1 MFLGAINVEI
11 ISEGCSDPGIQ
22 GCGTA
27 SIKVNSIERSNKKRG
42 YNFVVFDLKTGKSSL
57 YKILLVAIPCTF
69 IIMLVVMAQRD
80 PGKSVLLSRAL
91 REGNTLF
98 LRTGTFWRENF

>member
-42 YNFVVFDLKTGKSSL
+42 YNFVVFDLKTGKSLL
-57 YKILLVAIPCTF
+57 YKILLIVIPCTY
-69 IIMLVVMAQRD
+69 IIMFVVMAQRD
-80 PGKSVLLSRAL
+80 PRRCERAIRFFCGPVSFGGKISELI
-91 REGNTLF
+91 
-98 LRTGTFWRENF
+98 